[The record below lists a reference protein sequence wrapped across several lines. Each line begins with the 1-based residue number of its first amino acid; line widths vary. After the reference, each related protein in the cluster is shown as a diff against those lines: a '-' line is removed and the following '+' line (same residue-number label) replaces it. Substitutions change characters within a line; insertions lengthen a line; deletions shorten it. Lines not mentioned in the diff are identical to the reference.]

1 MKIIEKKQQYSASS
15 AIDYRERE
23 RVFKERKEEMLIKIG
38 YEKVNVIWN
47 MSYYL

>member
-1 MKIIEKKQQYSASS
+1 MKIIENEQQYSASS

-23 RVFKERKEEMLIKIG
+23 RNFKGRKEEMLIKIG

-47 MSYYL
+47 IRHHL